1 MISPELHM
9 ALARAKAD
17 DLRRAADAY
26 RLTHR
31 PAQPAQPVAAETIVT
46 LRPGPPADQRP
57 LARLAELD
65 SSTPPTRPALLAE
78 VDGDLRAVLDLT
90 DGTVIAHPFHPTA
103 ALIDLLRAR
112 ARQLDA
118 TPRTRGSRRP
128 HSWSRLRRA
137 LAWR

>member
-1 MISPELHM
+1 MMSPELHM
-9 ALARAKAD
+9 ARARAKAD

-31 PAQPAQPVAAETIVT
+31 PAQPARPVSAETTVT
-46 LRPGPPADQRP
+46 LRIGTPADQRL

-65 SSTPPTRPALLAE
+65 SSTPPSLPALLAE
-78 VDGDLRAVLDLT
+78 VDGQVRAVLDIT
-90 DGTVIAHPFHPTA
+90 DGTVIADPFHPTA
-103 ALIDLLRAR
+103 AVVDLLRAR

-118 TPRTRGSRRP
+118 TPTTRASRRL

-137 LAWR
+137 IAWP

>member
-1 MISPELHM
+1 MISPELQM
-9 ALARAKAD
+9 AFARAKAD

-31 PAQPAQPVAAETIVT
+31 RAQPACPVLAETIVT
-46 LRPGPPADQRP
+46 LRPGTPADERP
-57 LARLAELD
+57 LAQLAELD
-65 SSTPPTRPALLAE
+65 SSSPPELPALLAE

-103 ALIDLLRAR
+103 AVIDLLRAR

-118 TPRTRGSRRP
+118 TPRTSGPRRP

-137 LAWR
+137 PAPR